1 MSRTLK
7 TMMWLTD
14 IGFILY
20 WFVIWMELIPP
31 EYRYKDYDNE
41 ILAAWNVSFAPL
53 DLLISATGLM
63 SLGYLRAQNPAWRPL
78 CIVSLVLTFCSGLQA
93 IAFWAIRSDFDW
105 MWWTPNLYLLLY
117 PLFFLPALI
126 RASQSGSQGRTP

>member
-7 TMMWLTD
+7 AMMWLTD

-63 SLGYLRAQNPAWRPL
+63 SLRYFRARNPVWRPL

-93 IAFWAIRSDFDW
+93 IAFWSIRSDFDW
-105 MWWTPNLYLLLY
+105 MWWAPNLFLLLY

-126 RASQSGSQGRTP
+126 QASQSGAEGRTP